1 MATIDFID
9 KRDCGYC
16 LHRKVC
22 QYQFDKKE
30 TLSKLEG
37 HLDNITVEAGAGFFV
52 TFDCSH
58 FYYDDNAIAKG

>member
-30 TLSKLEG
+30 ALSKLEG
-37 HLDNITVEAGAGFFV
+37 RL
-52 TFDCSH
+52 S
-58 FYYDDNAIAKG
+58 

>member
-9 KRDCGYC
+9 KRDCEYC
-16 LHRKVC
+16 LHKKVC

-30 TLSKLEG
+30 VLSKLKG
-37 HLDNITVEAGAGFFV
+37 HLDNITVETGAGFFI

-58 FYYDDNAIAKG
+58 FYYDNAVIKR